1 MSAPGWLGMLLLT
14 ASQALAAPTE
24 TPALLVR
31 PDAAARD
38 QLRAAVSRVLKAPSL
53 TLADDALLRNSVM
66 VIEKVRPRDAR
77 GIQLDGRDRDKPEPF
92 RLLKVD
98 DVCVLVRLRT
108 GQRIA
113 LPASHCMP
121 ADD

>member
-1 MSAPGWLGMLLLT
+1 MLLLT
-14 ASQALAAPTE
+14 ASQSLVAMAE

-38 QLRAAVSRVLKAPSL
+38 QLRAALSRVLKVPTV
-53 TLADDALLRNSVM
+53 TLADDALLRDSLL

-77 GIQLDGRDRDKPEPF
+77 GLQLDGRDRDKPEPF

-98 DVCVLVRLRT
+98 DACLLLRLRT
-108 GQRIA
+108 GERIA
-113 LPASHCMP
+113 LPASHCV
-121 ADD
+121 ASNN